1 MYHFQVR
8 IVLCEGSI
16 LEIEAT
22 SNDPKKSL
30 IDIINESEIG
40 GELLTMGEDI
50 ASIVYCKRVAV
61 VA

>member
-1 MYHFQVR
+1 MYHFQVS
-8 IVLCEGSI
+8 IALCEGSI

-30 IDIINESEIG
+30 IDIINESELG
-40 GELLTMGEDI
+40 GDLLTMGVDI